1 MKIHQSVNKIIVTE
15 LNPMSDVPQVSQITN
30 EDVNV
35 LVFVNS
41 YESPQRI
48 AFGLFR
54 KEWPDWAINGI
65 GWIPMPVYDPSA
77 KSPADRYEKL
87 RKLNPRQFDE
97 LYARNLRGE
106 NFDKMVDNLK

>member
-15 LNPMSDVPQVSQITN
+15 LNPMSDVPTDGSLILAVSASNKRIGTLHFNKSSNMFITSDGRSIH
-30 EDVNV
+30 EDK
-35 LVFVNS
+35 
-41 YESPQRI
+41 I
-48 AFGLFR
+48 
-54 KEWPDWAINGI
+54 I

-77 KSPADRYEKL
+77 KSPEDRYEKL